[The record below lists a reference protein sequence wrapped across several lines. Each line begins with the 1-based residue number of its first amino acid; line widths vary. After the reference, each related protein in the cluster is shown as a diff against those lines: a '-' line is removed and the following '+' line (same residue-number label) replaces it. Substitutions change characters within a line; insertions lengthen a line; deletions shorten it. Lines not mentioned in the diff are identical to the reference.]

1 MKKFFHSISTMMLLV
16 ALTGMGLASCSE
28 SPEAPEDPTENPDD
42 EDKGDGSEGEG
53 GDENK
58 TVELNYTVAEA
69 AYWGDDYMEDGTS
82 NLIVYLYDS
91 PRDED
96 GVHTG
101 PKDHFNID
109 MNLPNFNG
117 GELLIPARSY
127 PIGEPEVYAPNTL
140 EPGFADE
147 FEIGGVLYGDYYGVF
162 HQVIDAEQNET
173 YEMVSEGEMTVGYEN
188 GVYTIDATF
197 TTEEGVVYHVT
208 YKGAITVDDESLGE
222 PDDEDWYSTLTDDVE
237 VDALTQGQLY
247 YMGADDKSSLFG
259 ILLGTE
265 GVTLS
270 NGRTDAV
277 FRQCRP
283 RCRQGTSRRQ
293 IRDRPAQRPDGA
305 RNGNRRLQGGESARR
320 IVVFRTRKELDGQSR
335 PRLRGNGNDRAH
347 REYARL
353 YGRFRVLRRQSRRR
367 IHRIGVLLRQNGVH
381 LRRRDASSQRRT
393 GDRSAAAGRQ
403 ACGTYTPIDG
413 VFRKLRQSSD
423 VLSASGTT
431 NEEGPVM
438 STGPSC

>member
-270 NGRTDAV
+270 NGTGTGELMQFFVNADPDAV
-277 FRQCRP
+277 
-283 RCRQGTSRRQ
+283 
-293 IRDRPAQRPDGA
+293 
-305 RNGNRRLQGGESARR
+305 
-320 IVVFRTRKELDGQSR
+320 KELPAGKYEIV
-335 PRLRGNGNDRAH
+335 P
-347 REYARL
+347 
-353 YGRFRVLRRQSRRR
+353 
-367 IHRIGVLLRQNGVH
+367 
-381 LRRRDASSQRRT
+381 
-393 GDRSAAAGRQ
+393 RSA
-403 ACGTYTPIDG
+403 PMEPEPVI
-413 VFRKLRQSSD
+413 
-423 VLSASGTT
+423 
-431 NEEGPVM
+431 EGDKEGNQLGG
-438 STGPSC
+438 SLYFEL

>member
-173 YEMVSEGEMTVGYEN
+173 YELVSDGEMTVGYEN

-270 NGRTDAV
+270 NGTGTGELMQFFVNADPDAV
-277 FRQCRP
+277 KELPAGKYEIVP
-283 RCRQGTSRRQ
+283 RSAPMEPETVIEGYKEGNQLGGSWYFELEKNLTVNRAPAYEGTVTIGHTENTLDYTVDFEFYDDNLDEGYIVSGSFSGKMEYIYDAGTLQAKGGRVTAPR
-293 IRDRPAQRPDGA
+293 RPADKRAA
-305 RNGNRRLQGGESARR
+305 RIRR
-320 IVVFRTRKELDGQSR
+320 
-335 PRLRGNGNDRAH
+335 
-347 REYARL
+347 
-353 YGRFRVLRRQSRRR
+353 
-367 IHRIGVLLRQNGVH
+367 
-381 LRRRDASSQRRT
+381 
-393 GDRSAAAGRQ
+393 
-403 ACGTYTPIDG
+403 
-413 VFRKLRQSSD
+413 
-423 VLSASGTT
+423 
-431 NEEGPVM
+431 
-438 STGPSC
+438 

>member
-127 PIGEPEVYAPNTL
+127 
-140 EPGFADE
+140 
-147 FEIGGVLYGDYYGVF
+147 
-162 HQVIDAEQNET
+162 
-173 YEMVSEGEMTVGYEN
+173 
-188 GVYTIDATF
+188 
-197 TTEEGVVYHVT
+197 
-208 YKGAITVDDESLGE
+208 
-222 PDDEDWYSTLTDDVE
+222 
-237 VDALTQGQLY
+237 
-247 YMGADDKSSLFG
+247 
-259 ILLGTE
+259 
-265 GVTLS
+265 
-270 NGRTDAV
+270 
-277 FRQCRP
+277 
-283 RCRQGTSRRQ
+283 
-293 IRDRPAQRPDGA
+293 
-305 RNGNRRLQGGESARR
+305 
-320 IVVFRTRKELDGQSR
+320 
-335 PRLRGNGNDRAH
+335 
-347 REYARL
+347 
-353 YGRFRVLRRQSRRR
+353 
-367 IHRIGVLLRQNGVH
+367 
-381 LRRRDASSQRRT
+381 
-393 GDRSAAAGRQ
+393 RSANPKYMRPIRSNPASPTNSRSEVSSTATTTVSSTRSS
-403 ACGTYTPIDG
+403 TPS
-413 VFRKLRQSSD
+413 RTKPMKW
-423 VLSASGTT
+423 SAKAR
-431 NEEGPVM
+431 
-438 STGPSC
+438 